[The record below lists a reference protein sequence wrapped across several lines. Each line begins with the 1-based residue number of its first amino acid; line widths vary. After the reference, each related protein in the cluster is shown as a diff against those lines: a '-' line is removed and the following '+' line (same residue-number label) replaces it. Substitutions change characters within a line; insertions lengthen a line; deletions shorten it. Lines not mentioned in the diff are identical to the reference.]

1 MQCWMVSFNAFF
13 VSQHIGTQQ
22 VCLFYS
28 RQLWYCYGT
37 IMPYSLIRS
46 ITKNEAVKDSYLA
59 FVTISIRT
67 CTRCFDFILDWS
79 QHHIICCLPQFHS
92 HIHDPSVWRL
102 QLQHRQNKFHQ
113 ACREAV
119 IHWSVTVIW
128 NLIYLPRQPGW
139 RCVMCQDVLTDLS
152 IAQTL
157 VNNAVLKMRYILYQW
172 DRSDHLDYTEMPT
185 VPFWSVLFWCL
196 ILVHKYVKHGLW
208 HSVFRNVNKYK
219 KIFLII
225 VISVKSF

>member
-1 MQCWMVSFNAFF
+1 MVSFNDFF
-13 VSQHIGTQQ
+13 VSQHLGTQQ

-37 IMPYSLIRS
+37 IMPYSLIQS
-46 ITKNEAVKDSYLA
+46 ITKNEAVKDLYLA
-59 FVTISIRT
+59 FVTVSIRT
-67 CTRCFDFILDWS
+67 CTVWCFDVIVDWS
-79 QHHIICCLPQFHS
+79 QHHIMCCLPQFHTQ
-92 HIHDPSVWRL
+92 IHDFSVWRL

-157 VNNAVLKMRYILYQW
+157 VNNAVLKMRAILYQW
-172 DRSDHLDYTEMPT
+172 DKSVQLDYTEMPT
-185 VPFWSVLFWCL
+185 VPFWSLLFWCL
-196 ILVHKYVKHGLW
+196 IHVHKYVKRGLG
-208 HSVFRNVNKYK
+208 HSIFRNVNKC
-219 KIFLII
+219 
-225 VISVKSF
+225 

>member
-1 MQCWMVSFNAFF
+1 MQCWMQHPSVLFF
-13 VSQHIGTQQ
+13 VSQHLGTQQ

-37 IMPYSLIRS
+37 IMPYSLIQS
-46 ITKNEAVKDSYLA
+46 LTENEAVKDSYLA
-59 FVTISIRT
+59 LVTVSIRT

-92 HIHDPSVWRL
+92 QIHDPSVWRL

-128 NLIYLPRQPGW
+128 NLIYLPPAARLTLCNVSGCADRFINCPKTGQQCCPQNESYPLSVRQVRPSGLHW
-139 RCVMCQDVLTDLS
+139 DANSPFLKCVVLMFDS
-152 IAQTL
+152 CSQI
-157 VNNAVLKMRYILYQW
+157 
-172 DRSDHLDYTEMPT
+172 
-185 VPFWSVLFWCL
+185 
-196 ILVHKYVKHGLW
+196 
-208 HSVFRNVNKYK
+208 YK
-219 KIFLII
+219 AWIRAFD
-225 VISVKSF
+225 F